1 MKSNT
6 VVAMALSDEERRR
19 EQYED
24 TYANIRP
31 LTVRGKG
38 MTQKVIT
45 GSVSVP
51 LSICYISFKYT

>member
-6 VVAMALSDEERRR
+6 VVAMAMSGDERRR

-51 LSICYISFKYT
+51 LSICYI